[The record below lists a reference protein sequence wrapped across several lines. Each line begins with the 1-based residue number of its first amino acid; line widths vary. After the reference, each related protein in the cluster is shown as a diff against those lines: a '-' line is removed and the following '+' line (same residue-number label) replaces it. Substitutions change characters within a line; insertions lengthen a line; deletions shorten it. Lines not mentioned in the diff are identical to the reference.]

1 MVAGHLQEKKGYYY
15 IVLSYKDDEGK
26 RKTKWLPTKLTV
38 KGNKKRAERMLQ
50 DARRDFVPEG
60 VVDSENILFADFMVE
75 WLRIVKP
82 NVAATTYAS
91 YSNSV
96 NKVIVPYFRKTN
108 IPLRKLK
115 PSDIQK
121 FYAEQLNRVNG
132 NTVIHYHANI
142 HKALKYA
149 VKTEMIDSNPAD
161 KVERPK
167 KPRYTGSFYS
177 SSEVEKLFEAAK
189 GTPLEIP
196 IFLGAFYGLRRSEV
210 VGLKWS
216 AINFDNNTITINHT
230 ITTCNIDG
238 LNVQTARD
246 STKNKSS
253 MRTLPLVPAFK
264 TRLMAL
270 KAQQE
275 YYQRICGRSYD
286 RRYLD
291 YVCVNEMG
299 TLISPNYISGAFPK
313 LLEKHGLRK
322 IRFHDLRHSCAS
334 LLLANNVPMKQIQEW
349 LGHSDFST
357 TANIYAHLDYSS
369 KVASADAMLSGLK
382 NAISVWA

>member
-1 MVAGHLQEKKGYYY
+1 M
-15 IVLSYKDDEGK
+15 
-26 RKTKWLPTKLTV
+26 PTKLTV
-38 KGNKKRAERMLQ
+38 KGNKKRAEQMLQ
-50 DARRDFVPEG
+50 EARRDFVPEG

-75 WLRIVKP
+75 WLRIIKP

-91 YSNSV
+91 YFNSV

-108 IPLRKLK
+108 IQLKKLK

-121 FYAEQLNRVNG
+121 FYAEQLSRVNG

-149 VKTEMIDSNPAD
+149 VKSERIDSNPAD

-177 SSEVEKLFEAAK
+177 SKEVEKLFEAAK
-189 GTPLEIP
+189 GTSLEIP

-216 AINFDNNTITINHT
+216 AINFDKDTITINHT
-230 ITTCNIDG
+230 VTTCHIDG

-264 TRLMAL
+264 TRLLAL

-275 YYQRICGRSYD
+275 HYQRICGRSYD

-299 TLISPNYISGAFPK
+299 TLISPNYISGTFPK
-313 LLEKHGLRK
+313 LLEKNDLRK

-369 KVASADAMLSGLK
+369 KVASADAMLNGLK
-382 NAISVWA
+382 NALSVWA